1 MGLKLSDLIRWNPDA
16 RYSSLKVKSCNFTEA
31 MSKNLPIAKFVRK
44 VSEGKCPLMLD
55 LEKVETGRSEIFGVF
70 RTKTGGTSKEPKSVL
85 RTSKSWIK
93 SFEVINSF
101 QQNNEN
107 YLIFGDLTH
116 SLALYGML
124 EALYLGH
131 KVHHVQKLKSEDELK
146 LSVKFEPTFVY
157 ITPTQIRFISSFF
170 ITLPSTLNVYIGGGR
185 LNFQTREM
193 AKQIFPN
200 ATLHLF
206 YGSSE
211 TSFITISDEL
221 TPVES
226 VGKAFPNVEIKLE
239 KNGPNKNRIWV
250 KSEYLFLKYANGSNK
265 NLVRQDDWLTIGE
278 YGKIDKD
285 GYLFLLSEDNSRITI
300 ADNTMEIYEIED
312 KLKTV
317 ENVIDAAVWEIENK
331 LSGHRIVAAVATN
344 GEVHSDRLYDALD
357 EIKKIF
363 KPKKIYKIS
372 LNEWP
377 LLPSGKTDIR
387 ALKSHYHEQ

>member
-16 RYSSLKVKSCNFTEA
+16 RYSSLQVKSCNFTEA

-101 QQNNEN
+101 QQNSEN

-131 KVHHVQKLKSEDELK
+131 KVHHVQKLKSEAELK

-170 ITLPSTLNVYIGGGR
+170 ITLPSTFNVYIGGGR

-211 TSFITISDEL
+211 TSFITISDEF

-250 KSEYLFLKYANGSNK
+250 KSEYLFLKYANGSNQ
-265 NLVRQDDWLTIGE
+265 NLFRQDDWLTIGE

-317 ENVIDAAVWEIENK
+317 ENVIDAAVWKIENK

-377 LLPSGKTDIR
+377 LLPSGKTDLR
-387 ALKSHYHEQ
+387 ALKSNYHE

>member
-1 MGLKLSDLIRWNPDA
+1 MVKLADLIRWNQDA
-16 RYSSLKVKSCNFTEA
+16 RYSSLQVKSCNFTEA
-31 MSKNLPIAKFVRK
+31 MSKHLPIAKFIRK
-44 VSEGKCPLMLD
+44 ISEGKCPLMLD
-55 LEKVETGRSEIFGVF
+55 LEEVESDSSETIGVF

-85 RTSKSWIK
+85 RTSQSWIK

-101 QQNNEN
+101 QRNNEN

-131 KVHHVQKLKSEDELK
+131 KVHHVQKLKSKDELK

-157 ITPTQIRFISSFF
+157 ITPTQIRFISSFL

-200 ATLHLF
+200 AIVHLF

-211 TSFITISDEL
+211 TSFITISDEF
-221 TPVES
+221 TPVGS

-239 KNGPNKNRIWV
+239 KSGPNKNRIWV
-250 KSEYLFLKYANGSNK
+250 KSNYLFLKYAEGSNK
-265 NLVRQDDWLTIGE
+265 NLVWQDGWLTIGE
-278 YGKIDKD
+278 YGKIDRD
-285 GYLFLLSEDNSRITI
+285 GYLFLLNENNSRITI
-300 ADNTMEIYEIED
+300 ADKTMETYEIED
-312 KLKTV
+312 KLKMA
-317 ENVIDAAVWEIENK
+317 ENVIDAAVWKIENK
-331 LSGHRIVAAVATN
+331 LSDYRIVAAVATN
-344 GEVHSDRLYDALD
+344 GEVHSDRLYDALK
-357 EIKKIF
+357 EINKIF

-377 LLPSGKTDIR
+377 LLPSGKTDLR
-387 ALKSHYHEQ
+387 ALKSHYYER